1 MRLRAHDVESKFSE
15 SDVLSA
21 ETETTWQYLVRD
33 IECEVTV
40 YNTWKDAAELHKGVS
55 RCRCRN
61 ATLYC
66 SQLMW
71 GRCLAL
77 ALAITMR

>member
-1 MRLRAHDVESKFSE
+1 MMLSRSSE

-40 YNTWKDAAELHKGVS
+40 YNTWKDAAELPTKVS
-55 RCRCRN
+55 LDVDVEMLLCT
-61 ATLYC
+61 AA
-66 SQLMW
+66 S
-71 GRCLAL
+71 
-77 ALAITMR
+77 